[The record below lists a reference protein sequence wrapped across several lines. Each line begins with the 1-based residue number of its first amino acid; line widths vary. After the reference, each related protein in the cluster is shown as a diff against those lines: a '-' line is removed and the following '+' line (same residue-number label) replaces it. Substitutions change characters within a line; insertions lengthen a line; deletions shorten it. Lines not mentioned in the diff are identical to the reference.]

1 MTAQPITVSI
11 AVNFRRKGCRKLILL
26 PNTVSGQNPV
36 AVAPDITLLNAI
48 AKAHRWQVLYE
59 RGGFTSLDAF
69 AEKYGINV
77 SYAAR
82 ILRLNLLAPDIR
94 EAILHGRQPRTLKL
108 ADLLAPFPALW
119 TEQREKF
126 SFPSDTIAR
135 LPVHNQ

>member
-1 MTAQPITVSI
+1 MTAQPITVSVP
-11 AVNFRRKGCRKLILL
+11 VNFRRKGCRKLILL
-26 PNTVSGQNPV
+26 PDTLSAQNPV
-36 AVAPDITLLNAI
+36 TAAPDTTLLNAI

-108 ADLLAPFPALW
+108 TDLLAPFPALW
-119 TEQREKF
+119 SEQREKF
-126 SFPSDTIAR
+126 SFPPDSLAKP
-135 LPVHNQ
+135 PVHNQ

>member
-1 MTAQPITVSI
+1 MTTQYITVSVP
-11 AVNFRRKGCRKLILL
+11 VNFRRKGCRKLILL
-26 PNTVSGQNPV
+26 PNTISAQNPV
-36 AVAPDITLLNAI
+36 TAAPDTTLLNAI
-48 AKAHRWQVLYE
+48 AKAHRWQMLYE
-59 RGGFTSLDAF
+59 RGSFASLDAF

-94 EAILHGRQPRTLKL
+94 EAILHGHQPRTLKL

-126 SFPSDTIAR
+126 SFPPDSLAKPT
-135 LPVHNQ
+135 VHNQ

>member
-1 MTAQPITVSI
+1 MTAQPITVSVP
-11 AVNFRRKGCRKLILL
+11 VNFRRKGCRKLILL
-26 PNTVSGQNPV
+26 PNTVSAQNQV
-36 AVAPDITLLNAI
+36 TAALDTTLLNAI

-119 TEQREKF
+119 SEQRDKF
-126 SFPSDTIAR
+126 GFT
-135 LPVHNQ
+135 VHGER

>member
-26 PNTVSGQNPV
+26 PTNAPEQSRNT
-36 AVAPDITLLNAI
+36 APDTTLLNAI

-94 EAILHGRQPRTLKL
+94 EVILHGRQPRTLKL
-108 ADLLAPFPALW
+108 TDLLAPFPALW
-119 TEQREKF
+119 SEQREKF

>member
-1 MTAQPITVSI
+1 MTAQPITVSVP
-11 AVNFRRKGCRKLILL
+11 VNFRRKGCRKLILL
-26 PNTVSGQNPV
+26 PDNAVEQSRNT
-36 AVAPDITLLNAI
+36 APDTTLLNAI
-48 AKAHRWQVLYE
+48 AKAHRWQGLYE

-108 ADLLAPFPALW
+108 VDLLAPFPALW
-119 TEQREKF
+119 SEQREKF
-126 SFPSDTIAR
+126 GFPPDSLAKP
-135 LPVHNQ
+135 PVNNL

>member
-1 MTAQPITVSI
+1 MIAISI
-11 AVNFRRKGCRKLILL
+11 FSIIASLGLL
-26 PNTVSGQNPV
+26 EEGVT
-36 AVAPDITLLNAI
+36 VAPDTTLLDAI

-69 AEKYGINV
+69 AEKSSINV

-108 ADLLAPFPALW
+108 ADLLSPVPALW

-126 SFPSDTIAR
+126 GFQSDSLAKP
-135 LPVHNQ
+135 PVNNQ

>member
-26 PNTVSGQNPV
+26 PDNVPEQSRNT
-36 AVAPDITLLNAI
+36 APDTTLLNAI

-126 SFPSDTIAR
+126 GFPPDSLAKP
-135 LPVHNQ
+135 PVHNQ

>member
-1 MTAQPITVSI
+1 MC
-11 AVNFRRKGCRKLILL
+11 NGFCKLI
-26 PNTVSGQNPV
+26 
-36 AVAPDITLLNAI
+36 ILLNAI

-59 RGGFTSLDAF
+59 RGGFTALDAF

-94 EAILHGRQPRTLKL
+94 EAILHGRQSRTLKL

-126 SFPSDTIAR
+126 GFPPDSSAKP
-135 LPVHNQ
+135 PVNNL

>member
-1 MTAQPITVSI
+1 MTAQPITVSVP
-11 AVNFRRKGCRKLILL
+11 VNFRRKGCRKLILL
-26 PNTVSGQNPV
+26 PEPLSAQTSVI
-36 AVAPDITLLNAI
+36 AAPDTTLLNAI

-59 RGGFTSLDAF
+59 RGVFTSLDAF

-77 SYAAR
+77 SYVAR

-126 SFPSDTIAR
+126 GFPPDSLAKP
-135 LPVHNQ
+135 PVHNQ

>member
-1 MTAQPITVSI
+1 MTVQPITVSVP
-11 AVNFRRKGCRKLILL
+11 VNFRRKGCRKLILL
-26 PNTVSGQNPV
+26 PDTLSSQNPV
-36 AVAPDITLLNAI
+36 TAAPDTTLLNAI

-126 SFPSDTIAR
+126 GFPSDTMSKP
-135 LPVHNQ
+135 PVNNL

>member
-1 MTAQPITVSI
+1 MTAQPITVSVP
-11 AVNFRRKGCRKLILL
+11 VNFRRKGCRKLILL
-26 PNTVSGQNPV
+26 PDGASVAQSQNT
-36 AVAPDITLLNAI
+36 APDTTLLNAI

-108 ADLLAPFPALW
+108 VDLLAPFPALW
-119 TEQREKF
+119 SEQREKF
-126 SFPSDTIAR
+126 GLQSDSLAKP
-135 LPVHNQ
+135 PVNNL

>member
-1 MTAQPITVSI
+1 MTAQPITVSVP
-11 AVNFRRKGCRKLILL
+11 VNFRRKGCRKLILL
-26 PNTVSGQNPV
+26 PEPLSAQTSVI
-36 AVAPDITLLNAI
+36 AAPDTTLLNAI

-59 RGGFTSLDAF
+59 RGVFTSLDAF

-77 SYAAR
+77 SYVAR

-108 ADLLAPFPALW
+108 ADLLSPVPALW

-126 SFPSDTIAR
+126 GFQSDSLAKP
-135 LPVHNQ
+135 PVNNQ

>member
-94 EAILHGRQPRTLKL
+94 DAILHGHQPRTLKL

-126 SFPSDTIAR
+126 GFPPDTIAR

>member
-1 MTAQPITVSI
+1 MTAHPITVSVP
-11 AVNFRRKGCRKLILL
+11 VNFRRKGCRKLILL
-26 PNTVSGQNPV
+26 PDTLSAQNPV
-36 AVAPDITLLNAI
+36 IAAPDATLLNAI

-94 EAILHGRQPRTLKL
+94 EAIFHGRQPRTLKL

-119 TEQREKF
+119 SEQREKF
-126 SFPSDTIAR
+126 GFTAHGER
-135 LPVHNQ
+135 